1 MGACN
6 EMIHSETTSGQVLD
20 VDCDSSTSESF
31 DFNSKYDVSDSE
43 NDVSDSDSECDVSNS
58 ENDVS
63 DSNPDYDVS
72 D

>member
-1 MGACN
+1 MKLRPGKYWMLTA
-6 EMIHSETTSGQVLD
+6 IPAGRRI
-20 VDCDSSTSESF
+20 
-31 DFNSKYDVSDSE
+31 SKYDVSDSE

-63 DSNPDYDVS
+63 DSDPDYDVS